1 MTVKELKEML
11 AQHNDDDVI
20 VIKETYTDRDGWLET
35 RKVYNGYIT
44 IEKTLDK

>member
-11 AQHNDDDVI
+11 AQYNDNDTI
-20 VIKETYTDRDGWLET
+20 VIKETYIDRDGWMDT

-44 IEKTLDK
+44 IEKTEQA